1 MTTSTLCCLP
11 EPGPEPHPRRRFPRV
26 VLIVVLYL
34 LAAAYA
40 PLLLQLDVP
49 TEIVI
54 ATAPP
59 IVVLTVE
66 LTRRAV
72 RRGHD
77 AQPGT
82 PACA

>member
-1 MTTSTLCCLP
+1 MTDSSPCCLP
-11 EPGPEPHPRRRFPRV
+11 EPEPRPRRRIPRV

-34 LAAAYA
+34 LAVAYA

-54 ATAPP
+54 VTAPP
-59 IVVLTVE
+59 IIALTVE

-72 RRGHD
+72 RSGHC
-77 AQPGT
+77 AQPGI